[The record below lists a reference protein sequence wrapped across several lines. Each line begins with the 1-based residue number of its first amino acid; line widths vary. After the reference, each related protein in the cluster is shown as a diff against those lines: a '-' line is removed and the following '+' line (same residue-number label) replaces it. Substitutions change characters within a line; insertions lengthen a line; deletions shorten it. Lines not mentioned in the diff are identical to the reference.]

1 MLSSLSPS
9 LPRILSLRVC
19 GIVTM
24 HSVRFF
30 VVCVYVSYL
39 SRFLLWILHKVL
51 LTTLVLMGPVSLE
64 VSRDFRGVQDVDKSR
79 SLV

>member
-1 MLSSLSPS
+1 
-9 LPRILSLRVC
+9 
-19 GIVTM
+19 M

-39 SRFLLWILHKVL
+39 SRFLLWILHKVRL
-51 LTTLVLMGPVSLE
+51 AFCFRHALPPNLPVLTTLVLMGPVSLE
-64 VSRDFRGVQDVDKSR
+64 VSRDFRGVQDMDKSR